1 MPKIRVQTLI
11 FFSNQKLIYHDEQI
25 KNVLNK
31 FGFASNYWYGL
42 TSKVVQIIYRYYTVS
57 TICNYSQIY

>member
-1 MPKIRVQTLI
+1 
-11 FFSNQKLIYHDEQI
+11 
-25 KNVLNK
+25 VLNK